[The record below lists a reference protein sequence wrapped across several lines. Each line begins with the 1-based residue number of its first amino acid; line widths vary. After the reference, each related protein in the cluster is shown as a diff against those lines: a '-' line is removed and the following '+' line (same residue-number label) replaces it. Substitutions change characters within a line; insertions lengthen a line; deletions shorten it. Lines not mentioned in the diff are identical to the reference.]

1 MQRAELGTIPNMEFG
16 LSGKVAL
23 VAAGSKGIGFATAK
37 LLAEEGCKVS
47 ICGRNAAALEE
58 AATRIGKGV
67 IGVVCDVSDSN
78 QIDHWVHESVS
89 KLGPIDILVTN
100 TGGPPAGSWQG
111 LTDEQ
116 WQSGFD
122 STLMNVVRMVRNVAP
137 GMKERGW
144 GRIVHNTSL
153 VAKEPNPLLPI
164 SSTLRAG
171 LMALTRLQALELAA
185 NGITVNSVL
194 PGHTLTD
201 RQIHLADVRAERDG
215 GTRDEALDRQA
226 QEVPMKRLGTPE
238 EIASAIVFLCSG
250 PAAYITGTNLLVDGG
265 LTKGLA

>member
-1 MQRAELGTIPNMEFG
+1 MDFG
-16 LSGKVAL
+16 LNGKVAL

-37 LLAEEGCKVS
+37 LLVQEGCKVS
-47 ICGRNAAALEE
+47 ICGRNEE
-58 AATRIGKGV
+58 SLIKAATEIGANTHTS
-67 IGVVCDVSDSN
+67 VCDVSVSE
-78 QIDHWVHESVS
+78 QIDQWINDAREN
-89 KLGPIDILVTN
+89 LGPIDILVTN
-100 TGGPPAGSWQG
+100 TGGPPAGSWQVM
-111 LTDEQ
+111 TDDQ

-122 STLMNVVRMVRNVAP
+122 STLMNVVRMVRAVAP
-137 GMKERGW
+137 EMQQRSW

-171 LMALTRLQALELAA
+171 LMALTRLQALELAP
-185 NGITVNSVL
+185 NQITVNSVL

-201 RQIHLADVRAERDG
+201 RQIHLAEVRAERDLISPKA
-215 GTRDEALDRQA
+215 ALDKQA

-238 EIASAIVFLCSG
+238 EIAAAIVFLCSQ